1 MGTSQSVPSVPSGG
15 MEELPPA
22 AEVPYALVVCGPS
35 GVGKGTLI
43 SWLMS
48 TEPDSFGFSVSHTTR
63 DPRPNEQDGVDYHF
77 VTKESMSAAIE
88 EGLFLEHASVHG
100 NLYGTSVGA
109 VQGVLGAGRCCVLDI
124 DVQGARLVRASGLQ
138 AVFVFVAP
146 PSEEELL
153 SRLRGRGT
161 ESEDVIAKR
170 LGNARRE
177 MEAVEEPGL
186 FDFLIVN
193 DSLESAKEQLF
204 RVASLALA
212 GQDPAT
218 LELPEDDDDREEEDE
233 EEEGSS
239 PGAGGGGGPGEEEEQ
254 QQYHQQRGEEDSRA
268 EGEVQRGQEEE
279 EEEEDGEEDALIQQQ
294 QQQQPRSVEAR
305 AAAAGGGGGGEAEED
320 GEEEGEEEGE
330 EDTVSWAGK
339 VAVVTGASSGIGR
352 ETAMELL
359 QAGVKVVAV
368 ARRRDRLE
376 QLQADVLES
385 HHGINPV
392 DFLPIVCDVTKEAE
406 VLALP
411 RIISKRW
418 PGSGIDILVNNAAV
432 GRADGALVGGSTA
445 AWVEMVST
453 NILGLSMCT
462 REAVQDM
469 ERRGA
474 PGHIVN
480 IGQLP
485 GRVEGAR
492 EAFYGATK
500 AAVAALTDGLREEVE
515 ARGLP
520 VRITLVSPSSVRT
533 EFSRPGPSSGG
544 SGSKGSSSSK
554 APRASLQPR
563 DVAAAVLWSLTAPRH
578 VDVGEVVLR
587 AAPGWA

>member
-1 MGTSQSVPSVPSGG
+1 MGTSQSVPAVPSGGG

-43 SWLMS
+43 NWLMA
-48 TEPDSFGFSVSHTTR
+48 TEPNSFGFSVSHTTR
-63 DPRPNEQDGVDYHF
+63 APRPKEQDGVDYHF
-77 VTKESMSAAIE
+77 VSKEAMTAAVE
-88 EGLFLEHASVHG
+88 EGMFLEHAEVHG
-100 NLYGTSVGA
+100 NLYGTSVAA
-109 VQGVLGAGRCCVLDI
+109 VQDVLGAGRCCVLDI
-124 DVQGARLVRASGLQ
+124 DVQGARLVRESGLQ

-161 ESEDVIAKR
+161 ETEDVIAQR
-170 LGNARRE
+170 VANARKE

-193 DSLESAKEQLF
+193 DTLESAKEQLF

-212 GQDPAT
+212 GQDPAS
-218 LELPEDDDDREEEDE
+218 LELPDDDQGEEGE
-233 EEEGSS
+233 EEEEEEEEPS
-239 PGAGGGGGPGEEEEQ
+239 AGEAGGGPGEEEEQ
-254 QQYHQQRGEEDSRA
+254 QQREEEEALIQQQQQQQQQGSVEAEAGGAEENGEE
-268 EGEVQRGQEEE
+268 EEDGE
-279 EEEEDGEEDALIQQQ
+279 EEEEDGEED
-294 QQQQPRSVEAR
+294 S
-305 AAAAGGGGGGEAEED
+305 
-320 GEEEGEEEGE
+320 
-330 EDTVSWAGK
+330 VSWAGK

-385 HHGINPV
+385 HRGAINPV

-418 PGSGIDILVNNAAV
+418 PGSGIDVLVNNAAV
-432 GRADGALVGGSTA
+432 GRSDGALVGGSTA

-462 REAVQDM
+462 REAVMDM
-469 ERRGA
+469 EKRGA
-474 PGHIVN
+474 PGHVVN
-480 IGQLP
+480 VGQLP
-485 GRVEGAR
+485 KAVDGAT

-500 AAVAALTDGLREEVE
+500 AAVAALTEGLREEVE

-520 VRITLVSPSSVRT
+520 VRVTLVSPSSVST
-533 EFSRPGPSSGG
+533 EFSRGGGASS
-544 SGSKGSSSSK
+544 GSSSSK
-554 APRASLQPR
+554 GSSKKAPGAATLQPR

-587 AAPGWA
+587 AAPGWS